1 MNIKLKSFTTYS
13 SITGAER
20 GKKKL
25 RGNKQTKSYSSIN
38 KILSFKTTDFCL
50 PLNYSWYIIAATVNT
65 PQVPTSGRN
74 VTSNLVGKGWER
86 IEGRGRSIVLN

>member
-13 SITGAER
+13 SITGAGR
-20 GKKKL
+20 GKKNLK
-25 RGNKQTKSYSSIN
+25 GNKQTKSYSLIN

-74 VTSNLVGKGWER
+74 VTSNLVGKGWEK

>member
-1 MNIKLKSFTTYS
+1 LNIKLKSFTTYS
-13 SITGAER
+13 SITGAGR
-20 GKKKL
+20 GKKKTL
-25 RGNKQTKSYSSIN
+25 REKHKSYSLIN

-74 VTSNLVGKGWER
+74 VTSNLVGEGWEKM
-86 IEGRGRSIVLN
+86 EGGGEA

>member
-1 MNIKLKSFTTYS
+1 ME
-13 SITGAER
+13 GV
-20 GKKKL
+20 KKKK
-25 RGNKQTKSYSSIN
+25 RKQKSYSLIN

-74 VTSNLVGKGWER
+74 VTSNLVGRVGEKM
-86 IEGRGRSIVLN
+86 EGRGKA

>member
-13 SITGAER
+13 SITGAGR
-20 GKKKL
+20 GKKKKK
-25 RGNKQTKSYSSIN
+25 NKHQEKSYSLIN

-74 VTSNLVGKGWER
+74 ATSNMVGKGWEKM
-86 IEGRGRSIVLN
+86 EGGGRSIVLN